1 MALQTTKASVVP
13 ANHEK
18 PASSLM
24 AEATLL
30 SMLILT
36 VYAGNQSKKALRRLR
51 RKFLWT
57 AFKLKLKS
65 IFSPRRTRED
75 RMLLYIL
82 IGVLFII
89 LLILA
94 PVAALILAIVGLI
107 LYLTGTI

>member
-1 MALQTTKASVVP
+1 MAFITTKESVVP

-18 PASSLM
+18 PASSNT

-36 VYAGNQSKKALRRLR
+36 MYAGAHSKKMYRKLRRR
-51 RKFLWT
+51 FLWT
-57 AFKLKLKS
+57 AFKLKVRS
-65 IFSPRRTRED
+65 IFSPRRRASD
-75 RMLLYIL
+75 RTLIYIL
-82 IGVLFII
+82 LGVLFII
-89 LLILA
+89 LLITA

>member
-1 MALQTTKASVVP
+1 MALITTKASVVP

-18 PASSLM
+18 PASNTT

-36 VYAGNQSKKALRRLR
+36 VYAGSQSKKAMRRLR

-57 AFKLKLKS
+57 AFKLRLRS
-65 IFSPRRTRED
+65 LFSPRRSRQD

-82 IGVLFII
+82 LGILFIV
-89 LLILA
+89 LLIVA